1 MKVLNPDSIRWY
13 TDPLTGLKLP
23 SVTSVLQLA
32 PEEPF
37 LEKWRN
43 SMTVEEYLAYMDKV
57 FERGTIIHKVC
68 EDYFNG
74 THSQIP
80 LNPEYQCYINGFH
93 RFIALYASNIV
104 PYFTE
109 ETMAC
114 SDLGIAWTADFLCEW
129 DGKFTLIDWKTSSS
143 ARVTGLMLEKYRMQT
158 ALYVKIFEYTRW
170 RTVEQA
176 VVVPL
181 TAANK
186 NGLWK
191 HEVMNRTQIEE
202 YWNKAK
208 GYVLDMNLIYN
219 NWYLP
224 PVFQLW

>member
-13 TDPLTGLKLP
+13 IDPLTGLKLP

-57 FERGTIIHKVC
+57 FERGTIIHKLC

-93 RFIALYASNIV
+93 RFIAMYASNIT

-129 DGKFTLIDWKTSSS
+129 EWKFTLIDWKTSSS

-158 ALYVKIFEYTRW
+158 AMYVKIFEYTRG

-186 NGLWK
+186 NWLWK
-191 HEVMNRTQIEE
+191 HEVMNAIQIEE
-202 YWNKAK
+202 YWQKAK
-208 GYVLDMNLIYN
+208 GYILDMNLIYN
-219 NWYLP
+219 NGYLP
-224 PVFQLW
+224 PIFSL